1 MEFNERTLRQTAII
15 TRMLGSLPQSFEFV
29 PTILAKVIPLHPKVI
44 WPRGTGTE
52 DWYQLCKPLSDSL
65 ERIFIRARNR
75 ESTTVKRVYHRIDI
89 HKSSY
94 HTQPQDICCSGK
106 VVTTVIQVNN
116 F

>member
-44 WPRGTGTE
+44 WPSGTGTE